1 MKMNLQFFTKLTT
14 AGLLLIG
21 LLGACNQAPPARYKK
36 SQDLNTEDYAE
47 RMRILVKDSSILDF
61 FSFDEKGLRMYADS
75 ASKVAEK
82 PEYHIFPEE
91 IPLFNTLAASLG
103 PDSLLAL
110 CLKKGT
116 GAWPDSLLSK
126 PITTDTFRYGKN
138 KLKPLEGLR
147 VALDPGHL
155 AHNMEMAEIE
165 GKYVKM
171 LPSKATKG
179 KKVAFFE
186 AGHTLAT
193 AHFLK
198 EKLEALGATVYMTR
212 SRLDDYPLGLSYFEW
227 KKTQAEQG
235 MREALEKGFI
245 DSVRAEKVRNN
256 EVSEKEHFTWVYN
269 QLDLRKRAE
278 LINSWKPHLT
288 VIIHYNI
295 TQAAWRDR
303 NRLGFFPAAK
313 DNFCMTFTPGSFM
326 KGELQRPIDR
336 LSFARLLLTPDLDR
350 SVSLSTEVVEEFHKK
365 LKIPYVTAESPTS
378 YIERACVYA
387 GSPGVYARNLS
398 LSRLVASPL
407 VYGESLCQEYP
418 DEALAL
424 SRTPFEIAGVPTS
437 ERVARVAEAYMAG
450 ILEWVKTTKN
460 ISYGPESSQR

>member
-1 MKMNLQFFTKLTT
+1 MKMNLQIFTKLTT
-14 AGLLLIG
+14 AGFLLLS
-21 LLGACNQAPPARYKK
+21 LLAACNTSPAHRQKK
-36 SQDLNTEDYAE
+36 QKLPLNTDDYAE

-61 FSFDEKGLRMYADS
+61 FAFDENGLRMFGDS
-75 ASKVAEK
+75 VAKVNNKA
-82 PEYHIFPEE
+82 EYHIFPEE
-91 IPLFNTLAASLG
+91 VPLFNSLAAQLT
-103 PDSLLAL
+103 PDSLLSI

-116 GAWPDSLLSK
+116 TRWPDSLFVQDVG
-126 PITTDTFRYGKN
+126 IDTFRYGKN
-138 KLKPLEGLR
+138 RLKPLEGLR

-155 AHNMEMAEIE
+155 AHDMEMAEIE

-179 KKVAFFE
+179 KKIAFFE
-186 AGHTLAT
+186 AAHTLAT
-193 AHFLK
+193 ALFLK
-198 EKLEALGATVYMTR
+198 EKLQALGATVLMTR

-227 KKTQAEQG
+227 EKTQAEQG
-235 MREALEKGFI
+235 MQEALEKGFI
-245 DSVRAEKVRNN
+245 DSVRAEKIRNN
-256 EVSEKEHFTWVYN
+256 EVGEKEHFTWVYN
-269 QLDLRKRAE
+269 QLDLRRRAE
-278 LINSWKPHLT
+278 LINGWKPHLT

-303 NRLGFFPAAK
+303 NRLGFFPAAT

-326 KGELQRPIDR
+326 RGELQRPVDR
-336 LSFARLLLTPDLDR
+336 LSFARLLLSADLDR
-350 SVSLSTEVVEEFHKK
+350 SVSLSTAVVDEFHKK
-365 LKIPYVTAESPTS
+365 LKIPYVTETSPTS

-398 LSRLVASPL
+398 LSRLIASPL

-424 SRTPFEIAGVPTS
+424 SRTPFEIAGIPTS

-450 ILEWVKTTKN
+450 ILTWVKEDGRQK
-460 ISYGPESSQR
+460 

>member
-1 MKMNLQFFTKLTT
+1 MNFNSWIYTKVAT
-14 AGLLLIG
+14 AVFLLISLFASCTSSPSPG
-21 LLGACNQAPPARYKK
+21 VKRHTDSFDP
-36 SQDLNTEDYAE
+36 SVYAE

-61 FSFDEKGLRMYADS
+61 FTFDENGLRMYPDSAAKAADS
-75 ASKVAEK
+75 A
-82 PEYHIFPEE
+82 EYHIYPNE
-91 IPLFNTLAASLG
+91 IPLFNKLSESLS
-103 PDSLLAL
+103 PDSLLAF

-116 GAWPDSLLSK
+116 VHWPDSLPGQSFS
-126 PITTDTFRYGKN
+126 IDTFHYGKN

-179 KKVAFFE
+179 QKITFFE
-186 AGHTLAT
+186 AAQNLAT

-198 EKLEALGATVYMTR
+198 EKLETLGATVFMTR
-212 SRLDDYPLGLSYFEW
+212 KRLDDYPLGISWAEW
-227 KKTQAEQG
+227 KKTQAEAG
-235 MREALEKGFI
+235 MEEALREGYI
-245 DSVRAEKVRNN
+245 DSARAEKVRNG
-256 EVSEKEHFTWVYN
+256 EVGEKEHFTWVYN
-269 QLDLRKRAE
+269 QLDLRRRTE
-278 LINSWKPHLT
+278 MINNWKPHLT

-326 KGELQRPIDR
+326 RGELVRDIDR
-336 LSFARLLLTPDLDR
+336 LAFARLLLTDDLDL
-350 SVSLSTEVVEEFHKK
+350 SVSLSAEVVDEFHKK
-365 LKIPYVTAESPTS
+365 LKVPYVTEESPTS
-378 YIERACVYA
+378 YIESACVYA

-407 VYGESLCQEYP
+407 VYGESLCQEFP
-418 DEALAL
+418 EEALAL
-424 SRTPFEIAGVPTS
+424 SRTPFEIAGIPTS
-437 ERVARVAEAYMAG
+437 ERVGRVAEAYMAG
-450 ILEWVKTTKN
+450 ILKWVKQPGGAP
-460 ISYGPESSQR
+460 IIAGRE